1 MVNEILI
8 ADFLDQARAEAAT
21 GALTDA
27 GVKRDDVSFLSA
39 SPDSDC
45 SLLSLVGDGTL
56 AARLRLEGRDA
67 STKECLQWIGL
78 DPEEAQRLEDLMA
91 HGGGLVVLSLP
102 SEQVD
107 AEKAQAIVRSH
118 GASNCLRVR
127 MLEPGKRDAIP
138 SLRISG
144 TVGDEPVL
152 ETFVVLKETVT
163 VERRPT
169 RRRATEADLE
179 YFQNR
184 VYDFDETLETLLVQK
199 VAYVTEEIVVRTE
212 RTGVTQTVDER
223 LRRLRLETEEL

>member
-1 MVNEILI
+1 MSEILI
-8 ADFLDQARAEAAT
+8 ADFPNQAAAEAAT

-39 SPDSDC
+39 SPGAENNP
-45 SLLSLVGDGTL
+45 LLSLVGDGTL

-78 DPEEAQRLEDLMA
+78 DPEEAQRLEDLLEN
-91 HGGGLVVLSLP
+91 GGGLVVLSLA
-102 SEQVD
+102 SQQVD
-107 AEKAQAIVRSH
+107 VKSAQDIVRSH

-127 MLEPGKRDAIP
+127 MLEPGKREATP
-138 SLRISG
+138 CLRVSG
-144 TVGDEPVL
+144 TVGDEPAL

-163 VERRPT
+163 VERRPA
-169 RRRATEADLE
+169 RRRATEEDLE

-184 VYDFDETLETLLVQK
+184 VYDFEETIETLVVEK
-199 VAYVTEEIVVRTE
+199 VAYVIEEVVVRTE
-212 RTGVTQTVDER
+212 RVGVTESVDER